1 MSSPKDARVNSI
13 FEILGAYFCDTFFN
27 HIYRSA
33 HLNTKN
39 NSSLTDEY
47 MRRVHAYVIG
57 VKTDKECYSEV
68 VQGIHSYFIG
78 TTRFT
83 TMSFN
88 DFVDN
93 VIKVCVPADY
103 FTQFTQQDKDE
114 LLSSII
120 CDLVSNIAIY
130 TTQPDILR
138 KIIDEHKTKAE
149 VTVRMIQDSIISFL
163 TTKRTTIHNKFLQ
176 KIGQSREFVSIDTIK
191 DMEKVIK
198 RLVKE
203 KSDLTTN
210 CIALEKSMIDAKQQI
225 RDGKIREQKL
235 MRIIELLKIEIS
247 KGPAEAG
254 NNVSAIPENKVGEK
268 LFFIKESPIQRQT
281 EPIQRQTELIQR
293 QTEQPIQRQTEPIQR
308 QTEPIQRQTEPI
320 QRQTE
325 PIQRQ
330 TEPIQRQTE
339 PNQRQTEPIQRQTEQ
354 KQKIEEFKQFIE
366 TQKNTSN
373 LAEITNI
380 KENNTSNLEKISSL
394 GEQTDNYETL
404 SMLDELDPIFEE

>member
-203 KSDLTTN
+203 KSDLTSN
-210 CIALEKSMIDAKQQI
+210 FIALEKSIIDAKQQI

-268 LFFIKESPIQRQT
+268 LFFIKE
-281 EPIQRQTELIQR
+281 
-293 QTEQPIQRQTEPIQR
+293 QPIQRQTEPIQR
-308 QTEPIQRQTEPI
+308 QTEPIQRQTEQPI

-325 PIQRQ
+325 QPIQRQ
-330 TEPIQRQTE
+330 TEQPIQRQTE
-339 PNQRQTEPIQRQTEQ
+339 QPIQRQTEQ
-354 KQKIEEFKQFIE
+354 KIEELKHFID

-373 LAEITNI
+373 LAEIANI
-380 KENNTSNLEKISSL
+380 KENNTSSLEKISSL

>member
-149 VTVRMIQDSIISFL
+149 ITVRMIQDSIISFL

-203 KSDLTTN
+203 KSDLTSN
-210 CIALEKSMIDAKQQI
+210 FIALEKSMIDAKQQI

-268 LFFIKESPIQRQT
+268 LFFIKESPIQKQT
-281 EPIQRQTELIQR
+281 EQPIQR

-308 QTEPIQRQTEPI
+308 QTEPIQKQTEHPI

-325 PIQRQ
+325 HHIQRQ
-330 TEPIQRQTE
+330 TEQ
-339 PNQRQTEPIQRQTEQ
+339 PIQRQTEQ
-354 KQKIEEFKQFIE
+354 KIEEFKHFID

>member
-47 MRRVHAYVIG
+47 IRRVHAYVIG

-93 VIKVCVPADY
+93 IIKVCVPADY

-120 CDLVSNIAIY
+120 CDLVSNIAVY

-138 KIIDEHKTKAE
+138 KIIDEHKTRAE
-149 VTVRMIQDSIISFL
+149 VTVRMIQDSIINFL
-163 TTKRTTIHNKFLQ
+163 TIKRTTIHNKFLQ

-203 KSDLTTN
+203 KSDLTSN
-210 CIALEKSMIDAKQQI
+210 NSILEKSIIDAKHQI
-225 RDGKIREQKL
+225 RDGKIREHKL

-254 NNVSAIPENKVGEK
+254 NSISAIPENKVGEIK
-268 LFFIKESPIQRQT
+268 QPFIIRQ
-281 EPIQRQTELIQR
+281 I
-293 QTEQPIQRQTEPIQR
+293 EQ
-308 QTEPIQRQTEPI
+308 
-320 QRQTE
+320 
-325 PIQRQ
+325 
-330 TEPIQRQTE
+330 
-339 PNQRQTEPIQRQTEQ
+339 PNQRQNEQPNQRQNEQ
-354 KQKIEEFKQFIE
+354 PNQQQIEQPNQRQIEQPNQRQNEHKIGEIKHFSILNNDNQ
-366 TQKNTSN
+366 QKNTSN
-373 LAEITNI
+373 LAEISNMMRTNTLNLEGI
-380 KENNTSNLEKISSL
+380 SNLV
-394 GEQTDNYETL
+394 EQSDKDETI
-404 SMLDELDPIFEE
+404 SMLDLLDPVFED

>member
-47 MRRVHAYVIG
+47 IRRVHAYVIG

-93 VIKVCVPADY
+93 IIKVCVPADY

-120 CDLVSNIAIY
+120 CDLVSNIAVY

-138 KIIDEHKTKAE
+138 KIIDEHKTRAE
-149 VTVRMIQDSIISFL
+149 VTVRMIQDSIINFL
-163 TTKRTTIHNKFLQ
+163 TMKRTTIHNKFLQ

-203 KSDLTTN
+203 KSDLTSN
-210 CIALEKSMIDAKQQI
+210 NSILEKSIIDAKHQI
-225 RDGKIREQKL
+225 RDGKIREHKL

-254 NNVSAIPENKVGEK
+254 NSISAIPENKVGEIK
-268 LFFIKESPIQRQT
+268 QPFIIRQ
-281 EPIQRQTELIQR
+281 I
-293 QTEQPIQRQTEPIQR
+293 EQ
-308 QTEPIQRQTEPI
+308 
-320 QRQTE
+320 
-325 PIQRQ
+325 
-330 TEPIQRQTE
+330 
-339 PNQRQTEPIQRQTEQ
+339 PNQRQIEQPNQRQNEH
-354 KQKIEEFKQFIE
+354 KIGEIKHFSILNNDNQ
-366 TQKNTSN
+366 QKNTSN
-373 LAEITNI
+373 LAEISNMMRTNTLNLEGI
-380 KENNTSNLEKISSL
+380 SNLV
-394 GEQTDNYETL
+394 EQSDKDETI
-404 SMLDELDPIFEE
+404 SMLDLLDPVFED

>member
-47 MRRVHAYVIG
+47 IRRVHAYVIG

-93 VIKVCVPADY
+93 IIKVCVPADY

-120 CDLVSNIAIY
+120 CDLVSNIAVY

-138 KIIDEHKTKAE
+138 KIIDEHKTRAE
-149 VTVRMIQDSIISFL
+149 VTVRMIQDSIINFL
-163 TTKRTTIHNKFLQ
+163 TMKRTTIHNKFLQ

-203 KSDLTTN
+203 KSDLTSN
-210 CIALEKSMIDAKQQI
+210 NSILEKSIIDAKHQI
-225 RDGKIREQKL
+225 RDGKIREHKL

-254 NNVSAIPENKVGEK
+254 NSISAIPENKVGEIK
-268 LFFIKESPIQRQT
+268 QPFIIRQ
-281 EPIQRQTELIQR
+281 I
-293 QTEQPIQRQTEPIQR
+293 EQ
-308 QTEPIQRQTEPI
+308 
-320 QRQTE
+320 
-325 PIQRQ
+325 
-330 TEPIQRQTE
+330 
-339 PNQRQTEPIQRQTEQ
+339 PNQRQNEQPNQRQNEQ
-354 KQKIEEFKQFIE
+354 PNQQQIEQPNQRQIEQPNQRQNEHKIGEIKHFSILNNDNQ
-366 TQKNTSN
+366 QKNTSN
-373 LAEITNI
+373 LAEISNMMRTNTLNLEGI
-380 KENNTSNLEKISSL
+380 SNLV
-394 GEQTDNYETL
+394 EQSDKDETI
-404 SMLDELDPIFEE
+404 SMLDLLDPVFED

>member
-203 KSDLTTN
+203 KSDLTSN

-268 LFFIKESPIQRQT
+268 LFFIKEHP
-281 EPIQRQTELIQR
+281 IQR
-293 QTEQPIQRQTEPIQR
+293 QTEQPIQRQTEQ
-308 QTEPIQRQTEPI
+308 
-320 QRQTE
+320 
-325 PIQRQ
+325 
-330 TEPIQRQTE
+330 
-339 PNQRQTEPIQRQTEQ
+339 PIQRQTEQ
-354 KQKIEEFKQFIE
+354 PIQRQTEQPIQRQTEQPIQIEQKQKIEELKYFID

-380 KENNTSNLEKISSL
+380 KENNTSSLEKISSL